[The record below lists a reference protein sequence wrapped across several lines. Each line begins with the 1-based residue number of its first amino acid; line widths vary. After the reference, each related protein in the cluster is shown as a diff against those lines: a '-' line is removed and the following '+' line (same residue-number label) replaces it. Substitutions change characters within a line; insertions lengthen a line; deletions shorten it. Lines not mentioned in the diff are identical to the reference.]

1 MKKTYKH
8 LTETER
14 NLIVVMVNRDKSI
27 HEIARELMRDPGT
40 ISREIKR
47 NHGRKWYRAHL
58 AQKRAIEKHHNAHK
72 HKRLKTYALQLEVE
86 SMLKNGWSPE
96 LIAGRIKKE
105 AILPTISHEAIYQ
118 WIYSNAPYLIGY
130 LVRSHQ
136 SRWPKGKSKHSRRIL
151 IPNRVSITER
161 PSYINERKQPG
172 HWEADLLIGCGKSAL
187 QIAVERKTR
196 FTKLVKIPDKT
207 SSSSMF
213 ALSSVLSNLPK
224 HLVHSIT
231 YDNGS
236 ENVQHNILNNSL
248 GTASFFCNPYH
259 AWEKGTVE
267 NTNSLIRRSLPKKTN
282 FDIIPDADISKVE
295 SWLNNRPRK
304 CLGFSTPN
312 EVFNSYCCT

>member
-118 WIYSNAPYLIGY
+118 WINPMLLTLLAISFVLISQDGLRVNLNIQDGFLFPIEYLSPNAPLISMNANNQ
-130 LVRSHQ
+130 VT
-136 SRWPKGKSKHSRRIL
+136 GK
-151 IPNRVSITER
+151 
-161 PSYINERKQPG
+161 
-172 HWEADLLIGCGKSAL
+172 
-187 QIAVERKTR
+187 QI
-196 FTKLVKIPDKT
+196 
-207 SSSSMF
+207 
-213 ALSSVLSNLPK
+213 
-224 HLVHSIT
+224 
-231 YDNGS
+231 
-236 ENVQHNILNNSL
+236 
-248 GTASFFCNPYH
+248 C
-259 AWEKGTVE
+259 
-267 NTNSLIRRSLPKKTN
+267 
-282 FDIIPDADISKVE
+282 
-295 SWLNNRPRK
+295 
-304 CLGFSTPN
+304 
-312 EVFNSYCCT
+312 

>member
-1 MKKTYKH
+1 
-8 LTETER
+8 
-14 NLIVVMVNRDKSI
+14 
-27 HEIARELMRDPGT
+27 MRD
-40 ISREIKR
+40 IQEIF
-47 NHGRKWYRAHL
+47 AL
-58 AQKRAIEKHHNAHK
+58 AEKRAIEKHHNAHK

-248 GTASFFCNPYH
+248 GTASFFCSGLSHGSSRRP
-259 AWEKGTVE
+259 ADCRGSFKRPL
-267 NTNSLIRRSLPKKTN
+267 SRSRRSDFHFHSDFQRFPPAEDSFAGFRN
-282 FDIIPDADISKVE
+282 
-295 SWLNNRPRK
+295 
-304 CLGFSTPN
+304 LGVSHDFHGGTST
-312 EVFNSYCCT
+312 